1 MPRLPARTLTPAQ
14 LAWLS
19 RRIGSGAPGPA
30 AERLAG
36 GASSTVLALRDAAGA
51 SRFVLRL
58 FDDRAWLAAEP
69 DLVAHELAAL
79 AEAARTG
86 LPVPEVVAAE
96 PTGEVFGAP
105 AILTTYLPGRVV
117 LAPGR
122 PERWTELLAATLAR
136 IHAHRAPGFPWRYRS
151 WVGEGALSVPAWT
164 AHHAAW
170 AEAVLRARGLHDAPG
185 TSEPRRWAFLHRDY
199 HPLNL
204 LFAGAGPKLRLTGV
218 VDWVNACVGPP
229 EVDLSHCRLN
239 LVLTHG
245 VAAADAFLAAYLRR
259 ARVADP
265 GFGYSRAWD
274 LEAVFAM
281 AAPDPAYH
289 APWADFGLPDP
300 GAGELR
306 RRVDEL
312 VAGAVAAG

>member
-1 MPRLPARTLTPAQ
+1 MPRPPARTLTPAQ

-122 PERWTELLAATLAR
+122 PERW
-136 IHAHRAPGFPWRYRS
+136 
-151 WVGEGALSVPAWT
+151 AWM
-164 AHHAAW
+164 
-170 AEAVLRARGLHDAPG
+170 RARLPLALPELGGGGLPARARLDG
-185 TSEPRRWAFLHRDY
+185 SPRR
-199 HPLNL
+199 
-204 LFAGAGPKLRLTGV
+204 
-218 VDWVNACVGPP
+218 VG
-229 EVDLSHCRLN
+229 
-239 LVLTHG
+239 
-245 VAAADAFLAAYLRR
+245 
-259 ARVADP
+259 
-265 GFGYSRAWD
+265 
-274 LEAVFAM
+274 
-281 AAPDPAYH
+281 
-289 APWADFGLPDP
+289 
-300 GAGELR
+300 
-306 RRVDEL
+306 
-312 VAGAVAAG
+312 